1 MGHPGS
7 GSHPNKERH
16 SFPETS
22 PDPGQKR
29 VKWIVR
35 ANTCRN
41 ACIDMKRIAILGSTG
56 SIGRSTLSVAESY
69 PDRFQIVTLA
79 AGSNLDAAFEQAKR
93 WHPLVISMA
102 AEADAG
108 TLRARLTKEGL
119 GEIEVVHGAA
129 GTVRAAT
136 HPEVDFVVSA
146 IVGVAGLEA
155 TYEAVRAGKILGL
168 ANKECLVAAGEL
180 ITAEARRQG
189 KPLLPIDSEHNAVHQ
204 CLRGGRMDEVER
216 IWLTASGGPFLNT
229 PQSEFE
235 AITVEQALNHPT
247 WKMGRRI
254 TIDSATLMNKGFEVI
269 EACRLFHM
277 PAQKVEVIVHP
288 QSTIHSM
295 VEFVDGSILAQVSV
309 TDMRLPILYALT
321 YPDRIQSDMRFAV
334 SDLRHLD
341 FSPPDLKKFPC
352 LRLAYEAAEA
362 GGAKTVAL
370 NAADEVAVAAF
381 LDGSIG
387 FNDIPRIIEDV
398 LARTTSGKLESIG
411 KVLEA
416 DAEARQVAHLRV
428 TDGKK
433 IEGPRATS
441 FA

>member
-1 MGHPGS
+1 
-7 GSHPNKERH
+7 
-16 SFPETS
+16 
-22 PDPGQKR
+22 
-29 VKWIVR
+29 
-35 ANTCRN
+35 
-41 ACIDMKRIAILGSTG
+41 MKRIAILGSTG

-79 AGSNLDAAFEQAKR
+79 AGSNLEAAFEQARR
-93 WHPLVISMA
+93 WRPRVMSMA
-102 AEADAG
+102 AEADANA
-108 TLRARLTKEGL
+108 LRARLKQAGL

-129 GTVRAAT
+129 GAVRVAT
-136 HPEVDFVVSA
+136 HAEVDFVVSA

-180 ITAEARRQG
+180 ITAEARKQG

-229 PQSEFE
+229 PQSEF
-235 AITVEQALNHPT
+235 ASITVEQALNHPT

-277 PAQKVEVIVHP
+277 PPAKVEVMVHP

-295 VEFVDGSILAQVSV
+295 VEFVDGSILAQFSV

-321 YPDRIQSDMRFAV
+321 YPDRIPSDMRFAV

-381 LDGSIG
+381 LEGSIG

-398 LARTTSGKLESIG
+398 LAATSSGKMESIG

-416 DAEARQVAHLRV
+416 DAEARRLAQQRVA
-428 TDGKK
+428 DGKK
-433 IEGPRATS
+433 FERPRATS

>member
-1 MGHPGS
+1 
-7 GSHPNKERH
+7 
-16 SFPETS
+16 
-22 PDPGQKR
+22 
-29 VKWIVR
+29 
-35 ANTCRN
+35 
-41 ACIDMKRIAILGSTG
+41 MKRIAILGSTG

-69 PDRFQIVTLA
+69 PERFQIVTLA
-79 AGSNLDAAFEQAKR
+79 AGSNLDAAFEQARR
-93 WHPLVISMA
+93 WRPRVISMA
-102 AEADAG
+102 AEADADA
-108 TLRARLTKEGL
+108 LRTRLKNEGL
-119 GEIEVVHGAA
+119 NGTEVMHGAA
-129 GTVRAAT
+129 GTMRVAT
-136 HPEVDFVVSA
+136 HAEVDFVVSA

-155 TYEAVRAGKILGL
+155 TYEAVRAGKVVGL

-229 PQSEFE
+229 PAANFE
-235 AITVEQALNHPT
+235 SITVEQALNHPT

-277 PAQKVEVIVHP
+277 PPAKVEVIVHP

-295 VEFVDGSILAQVSV
+295 VEFVDGSILAQFSV

-321 YPDRIQSDMRFAV
+321 YPERIPSEMRFAV

-387 FNDIPRIIEDV
+387 FNQIPRIIEDV
-398 LARTTSGKLESIG
+398 LTETNSGKLESIA

-416 DAEARQVAHLRV
+416 DAEARRYAQQRVADR
-428 TDGKK
+428 KK